1 MITADDIAAIYGAD
15 GKFSAEGF
23 EGIRGKLTAA
33 VAARRPFTMTRADYP
48 RVYVTSDL
56 HADLRKF
63 TQILLSSGLVAS
75 VFDPDSDDIYDPR
88 FISEIRWTAPP
99 GTLLV
104 IIGDLVDGK
113 RSYNR
118 GNPPYNQVSDPRGSF
133 ELLIFA
139 LLYNLRIQANTNG
152 SEIRFTLG
160 NHEVM
165 SVIQPEIPPFGPPHF
180 TQYVHD
186 SAITFFTT
194 PGMDWISRRQSAI
207 MPFLEL
213 CPYYILALED
223 EVAFVHG
230 GLHSQ
235 GAIVQSLAASLTA
248 YQRELDSGTQRLAA
262 VSPILRGERTSPI
275 WTRFYARHAEG
286 VCERL
291 TDEYKFILV
300 GHCPTTS
307 DNARFKRII
316 ATNALY
322 ANCDDGELIP
332 QDGKWVEKVDRQL
345 CVLLDCPAEREGD
358 DVGAPRLGFVD
369 TAMSACQHYPTWG
382 PHQEIP
388 HAPRSIQI
396 MRLSHTEAHS
406 IRYYNRIERIISPTG
421 AAEVLYEV
429 PVAAVPAAVPAAVAV
444 GGRRATRSRRRKNR
458 RTRFG
463 VDSRRNLS
471 SKKNKDV
478 RNRQPTKQSLRSSIS
493 STKLFS

>member
-1 MITADDIAAIYGAD
+1 MEPITADNIAAIYGAD

-33 VAARRPFTMTRADYP
+33 KAAAAAPRRPFTLTRTDYP

-75 VFDPDSDDIYDPR
+75 DFDPYSDGIYDPR

-113 RSYNR
+113 RSYNG
-118 GNPPYNQVSDPRGSF
+118 GNPPFNQVSDPRGSF

-139 LLYNLRIQANTNG
+139 MLYNLRIQANTNG

-165 SVIQPEIPPFGPPHF
+165 SVIQPEKNPLGGPPHF

-194 PGMDWISRRQSAI
+194 PDMEAPDMDWIPLRQSAI

-235 GAIVQSLAASLTA
+235 GAIVQNLAALLTA
-248 YQRELDSGTQRLAA
+248 YQGELDAGIRQLNPI
-262 VSPILRGERTSPI
+262 SPILRGEQTSPI
-275 WTRFYARHAEG
+275 WTRFYARQADG

-291 TDEYKFILV
+291 TNEYKFILV
-300 GHCPTTS
+300 GHCPTTAGY
-307 DNARFKRII
+307 ARFKHII

-322 ANCDDGELIP
+322 GNCDDGGIIP
-332 QDGKWVEKVDRQL
+332 QDGKWVEKVDKQL
-345 CVLLDCPAEREGD
+345 CVLLDCPAAREGD

-396 MRLSHTEAHS
+396 MRLSHTDAPS
-406 IRYYNRIERIISPTG
+406 IRYYNRIERIVSPTG

-429 PVAAVPAAVPAAVAV
+429 PVAAALPAAATAAAV

-458 RTRFG
+458 RTR
-463 VDSRRNLS
+463 VKRR
-471 SKKNKDV
+471 
-478 RNRQPTKQSLRSSIS
+478 R
-493 STKLFS
+493 

>member
-1 MITADDIAAIYGAD
+1 MEAITADNIAAIYNED
-15 GKFSAEGF
+15 GTFSAEGF

-33 VAARRPFTMTRADYP
+33 AAAPRRPFIMTRTDFP

-75 VFDPDSDDIYDPR
+75 EFDPYSDGIYDPR
-88 FISEIRWTAPP
+88 FISDIRWTAPP

-118 GNPPYNQVSDPRGSF
+118 GHPPYNQVSDPRGSF

-165 SVIQPEIPPFGPPHF
+165 SVIQPEVNPFGVPPNF

-194 PGMDWISRRQSAI
+194 PGMDWIPRRTSAI

-213 CPYYILALED
+213 CPYYILALQD

-235 GAIVQSLAASLTA
+235 GAAGLIQGLAALLTA
-248 YQRELDSGTQRLAA
+248 YQGELDSGTQRLDA
-262 VSPILRGERTSPI
+262 VSPILRGEQTSPI
-275 WTRFYARHAEG
+275 WTRFYANKADG

-300 GHCPTTS
+300 GHCPTTGGY
-307 DNARFKRII
+307 ARFKRIVESS
-316 ATNALY
+316 ALY
-322 ANCDDGELIP
+322 ANCDDGEVIP
-332 QDGKWVEKVDRQL
+332 QDGKYVEKADKQL
-345 CVLLDCPAEREGD
+345 CVLLDCPAALGD

-396 MRLSHTEAHS
+396 MRLSHTEAPS
-406 IRYYNRIERIISPTG
+406 IRYYNRIERIVSPSG

-429 PVAAVPAAVPAAVAV
+429 PVVAALPAAV

-458 RTRFG
+458 RTR
-463 VDSRRNLS
+463 VKRR
-471 SKKNKDV
+471 
-478 RNRQPTKQSLRSSIS
+478 R
-493 STKLFS
+493 

>member
-1 MITADDIAAIYGAD
+1 MEPITADNIAAIYGAD
-15 GKFSAEGF
+15 GTFSAEGF

-33 VAARRPFTMTRADYP
+33 KAVAAAPRRPFTMTRTDYP
-48 RVYVTSDL
+48 SVYVTSDL

-75 VFDPDSDDIYDPR
+75 EFDPYSDGIYEPR
-88 FISEIRWTAPP
+88 FISDIRWTAPP

-113 RSYNR
+113 RSYGR
-118 GNPPYNQVSDPRGSF
+118 SYPPFNQVLDPRGSF
-133 ELLIFA
+133 EVLIFA
-139 LLYNLRIQANTNG
+139 MLYNLRIQANANG

-165 SVIQPEIPPFGPPHF
+165 SVIQPEMDPPHI

-186 SAITFFTT
+186 SAIAFFTT
-194 PGMDWISRRQSAI
+194 PGMAWIPRRQSAI

-230 GLHSQ
+230 GLHAQ
-235 GAIVQSLAASLTA
+235 IGGIVQGLAGPLRS
-248 YQRELDSGTQRLAA
+248 YQGELDSGTRPLGE
-262 VSPILRGERTSPI
+262 VSEILKGEQTSPI
-275 WTRFYARHAEG
+275 WTRLYAKQADG
-286 VCERL
+286 VCDLL

-300 GHCPTTS
+300 GHCPTTAGL
-307 DNARFKRII
+307 ARFKRIV

-322 ANCDDGELIP
+322 ANCDDGEVIP
-332 QDGKWVEKVDRQL
+332 QDGKWVEKADKQL
-345 CVLLDCPAEREGD
+345 CVLLDCPAELGD
-358 DVGAPRLGFVD
+358 DAGAPRLGFVD

-406 IRYYNRIERIISPTG
+406 IRYYNRIERIVSPSG

-429 PVAAVPAAVPAAVAV
+429 PVPARV
-444 GGRRATRSRRRKNR
+444 GGRRATRRATRRRK
-458 RTRFG
+458 
-463 VDSRRNLS
+463 SRRFRV
-471 SKKNKDV
+471 K
-478 RNRQPTKQSLRSSIS
+478 RQR
-493 STKLFS
+493 